1 MAILTLRSKVE
12 VRTSIID
19 TQEMGKVI
27 MSVHSEERTPLAIN
41 VNGVYTKFN
50 TGDTIKSFSF
60 TVPNDQAN
68 MLGQVPIPANTNLI
82 DSRNI
87 QLTLGVF
94 ATLGQYNDFGLTAN
108 DWEVYVQPD

>member
-1 MAILTLRSKVE
+1 MALLTLKSKVD

-27 MSVHSEERTPLAIN
+27 MSVNSEERTPLAIY
-41 VNGVYTKFN
+41 VTGVYTKFN
-50 TGDTIKSFSF
+50 TGDIIKSFTF

-82 DSRNI
+82 DTRNL

-94 ATLGQYNDFGLTAN
+94 ATLGQCNDFGLSAN